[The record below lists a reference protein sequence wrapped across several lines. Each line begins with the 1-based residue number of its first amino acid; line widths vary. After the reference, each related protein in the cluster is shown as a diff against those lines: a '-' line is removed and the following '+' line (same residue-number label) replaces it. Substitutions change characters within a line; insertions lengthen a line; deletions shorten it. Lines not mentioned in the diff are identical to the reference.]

1 MRRTTTTTATCATTR
16 CARGSRAVL
25 CRRALRAGQLV
36 ASHAFKVDEIRTV
49 RVFRLSLLRGAPP
62 HPRERA
68 FSRELLPPLVNGE
81 KYILTT
87 TYVLIAVPS
96 V

>member
-62 HPRERA
+62 NPRERA

-87 TYVLIAVPS
+87 TYLIAVPS